1 MLNLKLDVC
10 RLVLFAGTCAVKEI
24 LKQNKFAQPRP
35 EGDKFDLFLSFSFN
49 FGAILPSGMQISK
62 SLFTFSMSSGL
73 GLSSIVLANIG
84 RL

>member
-1 MLNLKLDVC
+1 MRYSSPIHVGLAVG
-10 RLVLFAGTCAVKEI
+10 REVVKEI
-24 LKQNKFAQPRP
+24 LKQNKFVQPRP

-49 FGAILPSGMQISK
+49 IGAILPSGMQISK

-73 GLSSIVLANIG
+73 ELSSMVLANMR